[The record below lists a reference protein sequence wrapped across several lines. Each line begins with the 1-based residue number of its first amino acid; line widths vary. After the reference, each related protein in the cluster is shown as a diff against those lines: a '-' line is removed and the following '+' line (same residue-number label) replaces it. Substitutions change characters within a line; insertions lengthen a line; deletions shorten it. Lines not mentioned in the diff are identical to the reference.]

1 LNVVCDASTLIA
13 LARLGQLDIL
23 GRVGARVMI
32 PRAVYDE
39 VVAKGVGKPGADEI
53 RDAPWIETH
62 EVADRDVVARFRAI
76 LDTGESEAIA
86 LAQEIE
92 ADVII
97 LDDEKARNTA
107 RVEGLRVVGLLAF
120 LILAQERGIISHVM
134 PLLDTLMRQGFFIG
148 DDLYHHILRQADEL

>member
-13 LARLGQLDIL
+13 LARIGQLDIL

-32 PRAVYDE
+32 PRVVYDE
-39 VVAKGVGKPGADEI
+39 VVVKGVGKPGADEI

-62 EVADRDVVARFRAI
+62 EVADRDVVARFRAV
-76 LDTGESEAIA
+76 LHAGESEAIA

-97 LDDEKARNTA
+97 LDDEQARNTA
-107 RVEGLRVVGLLAF
+107 SAEGLRVVGLLAF
-120 LILAQERGIISHVM
+120 LILAKERGIISHVK
-134 PLLDTLMRQGFFIG
+134 PLLDALRRQGFFIG
-148 DDLYHHILRQADEL
+148 DDLYQHILRQTDEL

>member
-1 LNVVCDASTLIA
+1 
-13 LARLGQLDIL
+13 
-23 GRVGARVMI
+23 MI

-92 ADVII
+92 ADWIM
-97 LDDEKARNTA
+97 LDDEEARNTA
-107 RVEGLRVVGLLAF
+107 RAEGLKAVWLLAF
-120 LILAQERGIISHVM
+120 LILAKEREIISHVR
-134 PLLDTLMRQGFFIG
+134 PLLDALKRQGFFIG
-148 DDLYHHILRQADEL
+148 DALYHRILRQADEL

>member
-13 LARLGQLDIL
+13 LARIGQLDIL

-39 VVAKGVGKPGADEI
+39 VVVQGVGKPGADEI

-62 EVADRDVVARFRAI
+62 EVANRDVVARFRAV
-76 LDTGESEAIA
+76 LHAGESEAIA

-97 LDDEKARNTA
+97 LDDEQARNTA
-107 RVEGLRVVGLLAF
+107 RAEGLKVVGLLAF
-120 LILAQERGIISHVM
+120 LILAKEREIISHVR
-134 PLLDTLMRQGFFIG
+134 PLLDALRHQGFFIG
-148 DDLYHHILRQADEL
+148 DELYHHILRQADES